1 MIYFSIDGKK
11 NLTSNNSGTFKISIT
26 FTWQKK
32 NVQWTDREKKN
43 HTGSKILLTLQEHV
57 IMWMHNL
64 LQYTSPA
71 CQHSLLPAV
80 QVSSY
85 LLLLQPVNET
95 QRTEFQVL
103 NVLFPLLNNY
113 QIMMIIIFIHRTF
126 YSSNLL
132 HKKAILL
139 IFRTAFRVIKTIT
152 TIILKTDLRNL

>member
-1 MIYFSIDGKK
+1 MAKRIWHQIIQGPLKLASHLHDRRKMYSEQTGK
-11 NLTSNNSGTFKISIT
+11 
-26 FTWQKK
+26 
-32 NVQWTDREKKN
+32 KKN